1 MPRLALAG
9 FLGLLL
15 ALPAA
20 AQGFPDRAL
29 RIISGAS
36 AGGTNDF
43 IARQMA
49 EVLGAEFGQRIVV
62 ENRTGVNGVVGAEH
76 VVNSPGDGTTAFV
89 CPMSTMTMTPQLVG
103 AQMPVDPGVDLGPIA
118 LVGLSSYGLV
128 VRAASPYR
136 NLGDIIAAAKQRPGQ
151 VSYASP
157 GVGSAQHLGGE
168 LLQQLTGIKM
178 EHIAFRGAS
187 PAIVE
192 ILAGRIDFTMTN
204 LGDAVRQIQ
213 SGDLRLLAIADDT
226 PSPVFP
232 GTPTMAATVPG
243 LEVVGWF
250 GLCGRRDIPAPALA
264 RWVEAMRRVLADPAT
279 RDRLTQGG
287 LTPLFED
294 PATLGA
300 RIARD
305 RTRWKQVIEAVQVRA
320 E

>member
-1 MPRLALAG
+1 MRPALAA
-9 FLGLLL
+9 LVALLL
-15 ALPAA
+15 AMPAA
-20 AQGFPDRAL
+20 AQGLPDRPL

-36 AGGTNDF
+36 AGGSNDF
-43 IARQMA
+43 VARLMA
-49 EVLGAEFGQRIVV
+49 EVLGAELGQRIVV
-62 ENRTGVNGVVGAEH
+62 ENRTGVNGVVAAEH
-76 VVNSPGDGTTAFV
+76 VVNSPGDGTTALV
-89 CPMSTMTMTPQLVG
+89 CPMSTMTMTPQLIG

-128 VRAASPYR
+128 VRAGAPYR
-136 NLGDIIAAAKQRPGQ
+136 TLGDIIAEAKRRPGQ

-168 LLQQLTGIKM
+168 LLQQLTGTQM
-178 EHIAFRGAS
+178 EHIAFRGAA

-213 SGDLRLLAIADDT
+213 SGDLRLLAIADDI

-232 GTPTMAATVPG
+232 GTPSMAATVPE

-264 RWVEAMRRVLADPAT
+264 RWVDAMRRVLADPAT
-279 RDRLTQGG
+279 RERLTQGG
-287 LTPLFED
+287 LSPLFED
-294 PATLGA
+294 TATFGA

-305 RTRWKQVIEAVQVRA
+305 RARWKQVIEAVGVKA